1 MGHFSFHPI
10 GVQQTLAQAQ
20 AFGDGGVVCMQREM
34 SAFHLC
40 FDSSAAFLGRA
51 RSVMLMPS
59 LVDSNHP
66 FIERAHDLAGSYT
79 EKAKKK

>member
-1 MGHFSFHPI
+1 M
-10 GVQQTLAQAQ
+10 QQ
-20 AFGDGGVVCMQREM
+20 EM

-40 FDSSAAFLGRA
+40 FDSSPAFLGRV
-51 RSVMLMPS
+51 RSVMLILS

-66 FIERAHDLAGSYT
+66 FVEQLHDLAGSHV

>member
-1 MGHFSFHPI
+1 M
-10 GVQQTLAQAQ
+10 
-20 AFGDGGVVCMQREM
+20 VCMQQEM

-51 RSVMLMPS
+51 RSVMLIPS

-66 FIERAHDLAGSYT
+66 FIERAHELAGSRT
-79 EKAKKK
+79 EEAKKKRKQSLTPLLGRRPLAEG